1 MLSCQSLNVSG
12 DKTLKGYTMLKYLRG
27 ILVIKRSRIKA
38 SLTSS
43 RKGSPEVKIEM
54 PYDRG
59 LFEEGL
65 KAKGQVVGKIR
76 GNVHYSISS
85 YADLDSILGKNWHLR
100 GFNRAGDCCYPIL
113 ETIRFYIR
121 QRRPLVEYIPLSKT
135 QDERNTQS
143 GEEPRLCVSFCFC
156 ACRWFVWQLAVNV

>member
-27 ILVIKRSRIKA
+27 ILVIKKSRIKA

-65 KAKGQVVGKIR
+65 KAKVK
-76 GNVHYSISS
+76 
-85 YADLDSILGKNWHLR
+85 
-100 GFNRAGDCCYPIL
+100 
-113 ETIRFYIR
+113 
-121 QRRPLVEYIPLSKT
+121 
-135 QDERNTQS
+135 
-143 GEEPRLCVSFCFC
+143 
-156 ACRWFVWQLAVNV
+156 